1 MANTYLTKS
10 NFSTPTDA
18 KKGTL
23 STWFKL
29 GANDSSS
36 PYGGTIISW
45 GGANT
50 NNYLKISITSSRVS
64 IWQYSSGFETRVET
78 LRYLRDSTAWYH
90 LCIAFDS
97 TQAVASDR
105 VKIYINN
112 RLSTEF
118 PASQTFPAQNLNFD
132 FGSSTFEPRIGR
144 DILTRT
150 DYWDGA
156 FSHFHF
162 IDGTAYDPSYFG
174 EVDSL
179 TGSWK
184 LTPVPSVN
192 YGVNGFFIFKDS
204 DSVTD
209 QSSNSNDWTVSG
221 GSVIATQDNPSNNFS
236 RMNALNTQ
244 DNGSVFSLGNSRI
257 VTYSSFE
264 AYNVSTFA
272 MSKGKYYME
281 AKAVEHDAASGLGN
295 FHIGIA
301 ERECR
306 TEDQVLGK
314 SDYSWG
320 YNSEDG
326 TYFNSGNYTSFGNTY
341 TTGDIIG
348 LALDLDNNTL
358 AIYKNGVSQGTITI
372 TDVENNGTGSYY
384 FALGE
389 NGTANS
395 VTWEANCGNGY
406 FGETAISSAGTNASG
421 NGIFEFDC
429 PTGFTALSTKGLNL

>member
-1 MANTYLTKS
+1 MANTYLTRTFGSAGNRKKWT
-10 NFSTPTDA
+10 FSA
-18 KKGTL
+18 WVKKAVNGVEQRLLTT
-23 STWFKL
+23 SDNATFDDQIKFK
-29 GANDSSS
+29 GADKLEIVCNSGS
-36 PYGGTIISW
+36 GVLT
-45 GGANT
+45 T
-50 NNYLKISITSSRVS
+50 NRL
-64 IWQYSSGFETRVET
+64 F
-78 LRYLRDSTAWYH
+78 RDNSAWYH
-90 LCIAFDS
+90 IVAIWDS
-97 TQAVASDR
+97 GNSTSGDR
-105 VKIYINN
+105 CQLWVNGIRETSFATETYPSINQDGFINN
-112 RLSTEF
+112 NT
-118 PASQTFPAQNLNFD
+118 PHY
-132 FGSSTFEPRIGR
+132 IGV
-144 DILTRT
+144 TNVT
-150 DYWDGA
+150 A
-156 FSHFHF
+156 NSHHFNGIMSHIHF
-162 IDGTAYDPSYFG
+162 IDGTAYDATAFG
-174 EVDSL
+174 EYDANGVWTIKTS
-179 TGSWK
+179 
-184 LTPVPSVN
+184 PSVT
-192 YGVNGFFIFKDS
+192 YGNNGFFILKDGN
-204 DSVTD
+204 SVTD
-209 QSSNSNDWTVSG
+209 QSGNSNDWTVGG

-326 TYFNSGNYTSFGNTY
+326 TYFNSSNYTSFGNTY

-372 TDVENNGTGSYY
+372 TDVEDNGTGSYY